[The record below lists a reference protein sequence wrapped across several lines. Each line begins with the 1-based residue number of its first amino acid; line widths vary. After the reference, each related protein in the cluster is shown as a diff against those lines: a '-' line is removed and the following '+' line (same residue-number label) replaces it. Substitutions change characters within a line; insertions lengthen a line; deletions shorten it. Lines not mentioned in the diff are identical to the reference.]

1 MFKLIHKPKALLV
14 MYLFPLIY
22 LGIFVACS
30 PAKEDKVPPNV
41 LIILTDDQGWGDL
54 SFTGNPNLQTPN
66 IDKLGVNGLSFDR
79 FYVSPVCSP
88 TRAEMLTGRYHLRG
102 GVSGT
107 SAGEER
113 LDLDEVTFA
122 EVLQNAGYVTGAF
135 GKWHNGMQHP
145 YHPNARG
152 FDEFYGFCSGHWGNY
167 FSPPL
172 EHNGV
177 PVQGDG
183 FLPDDLTSRAI
194 DFIAKNQDKPFLL
207 YLPLNIP
214 HSPMQV
220 PDRWYESFADK
231 ALDSLVIGEDP
242 DFTRVALAM
251 CENID
256 WNVGRIMDQLKALNL
271 EENTLIIYFSDNG
284 PNSFRWNAGMK
295 GRKGSTDEGGVRSP
309 FFMQWKG
316 TIPAGK
322 VIEEISGAIDLFPTL
337 IDLLGLGYQSIK
349 SLDGLSLKPLIFK
362 EANNWEDRIIYR
374 HWNNRTSLR
383 TQKYLLDHEGLLFD
397 MIKDPSQ
404 QSPIQDQK
412 ADVRNQLLTAKT
424 AWESEMADEL
434 ANDPLYRPF
443 TLGAKGATYTQMPAR
458 DGIPHGEIQRSNRFP
473 NDSFF
478 RNWVSLKDSITWD
491 VEVLEAGTYN
501 VTLYYT
507 CPKED
512 VGASFRLQLGNSFI
526 DGKVE
531 QGYDPPLK
539 GMENDRIER
548 MESYVKDFKPKQLGE
563 IMLEKGEATLSLK
576 ALEIPGKQV
585 MDLRLILFTKTNG

>member
-1 MFKLIHKPKALLV
+1 MILNLFHLICLW
-14 MYLFPLIY
+14 
-22 LGIFVACS
+22 IFVACS
-30 PAKEDKVPPNV
+30 PANEGKVPPNV

-88 TRAEMLTGRYHLRG
+88 TRAEMLTGRYHLRS

-107 SAGEER
+107 SAGQER

-122 EVLQNAGYVTGAF
+122 AVLQKSGYVTGAF

-172 EHNGV
+172 EHNGK
-177 PVQGDG
+177 PVQGEG
-183 FLPDDLTSRAI
+183 FLPDDLTSRAM
-194 DFIAKNQDKPFLL
+194 DFIAKNQDKPFLV

-220 PDRWYESFADK
+220 PDRWYKPFADK
-231 ALDSLVIGEDP
+231 ALDSLVNGEDP
-242 DFTRVALAM
+242 DFTRAALAM

-271 EENTLIIYFSDNG
+271 EENTLVIYFSDNG
-284 PNSFRWNAGMK
+284 PNSFRWNGGMK

-316 TIPAGK
+316 TITGGE

-337 IDLLGLGYQSIK
+337 IDLLGLDHQSIK
-349 SLDGLSLKPLIFK
+349 SLDGVSLKPLIFK
-362 EANNWEDRIIYR
+362 EANSWEDRIIYH

-383 TQKYLLDHEGLLFD
+383 TQEYLLDHEGSLFD
-397 MIKDPSQ
+397 MIKDPFQ
-404 QSPIQDQK
+404 KNPIQDQK
-412 ADVRNQLLTAKT
+412 ADVRNKLLTAKS
-424 AWESEMADEL
+424 AWEKEMADEL
-434 ANDPLYRPF
+434 AKDTNSRPF
-443 TLGAKGATYTQMPAR
+443 TLGAPGATYTQMPAR
-458 DGIPHGEIQRSNRFP
+458 DGMAHGEIQRSNRFP

-478 RNWVSLKDSITWD
+478 RNWVSLEDSITWD
-491 VEVLEAGTYN
+491 VEVLEVGKYS
-501 VTLYYT
+501 VSLYYT

-512 VGASFRLQLGNSFI
+512 VGASFRLQLGDNFL
-526 DGKVE
+526 DGRVE
-531 QGYDPPLK
+531 QGHDPPLK
-539 GMENDRIER
+539 GKENDRVER
-548 MESYVKDFKPKQLGE
+548 MESYVKDFKAMQVGE
-563 IMLEKGEATLSLK
+563 IMLEEGEATLSLK

-585 MDLRLILFTKTNG
+585 MDLRLILFTKTN